1 MTQQYPS
8 APQAP
13 APQYGGG
20 PVEDPGKTLGIV
32 GLVLAFVFSIAG
44 IVVSAIAR
52 KQSREAGFDNTIA
65 KWGLILSIIFTVL
78 GVIVG
83 ILYFV
88 VIAALIANGDVAT
101 Y

>member
-1 MTQQYPS
+1 MTNQYPG
-8 APQAP
+8 AQP
-13 APQYGGG
+13 PQYGAGA
-20 PVEDPGKTLGIV
+20 PAEDPGKTLGIV

-52 KQSREAGFDNTIA
+52 KQSREAGFDNQLA
-65 KWGLILSIIFTVL
+65 KWGLILSIVFTAL

-88 VIAALIANGDVAT
+88 AIAAIIANGEVTT